1 MVVLLLIIIITVMTE
16 SLPSSS
22 FPNIDVAA
30 KEQQLDAI
38 KSTIEQLNKTQQM
51 EVLKIFKRNP
61 LIKLNENRNGV
72 YINLSYLPDDTISE
86 LNQYLKYVKEQETNL
101 EQIETQKEEFK
112 SAFFLTTTWFD
123 TKAEAELEVLC
134 R

>member
-1 MVVLLLIIIITVMTE
+1 MTE

-112 SAFFLTTTWFD
+112 SAFFLTTT
-123 TKAEAELEVLC
+123 
-134 R
+134 